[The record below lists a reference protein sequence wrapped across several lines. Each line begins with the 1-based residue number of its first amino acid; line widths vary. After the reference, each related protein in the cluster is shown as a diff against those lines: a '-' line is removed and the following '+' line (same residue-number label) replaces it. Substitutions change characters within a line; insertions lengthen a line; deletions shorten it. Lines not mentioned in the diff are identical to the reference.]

1 MSGARS
7 LCAHLLALA
16 AVPLWLDEACPGLLP
31 QDVRMGALVLG
42 GAFLFMTLWFAV
54 EEYFSRRKIK
64 TYLAIGKGVRII
76 NRDKQT

>member
-1 MSGARS
+1 M
-7 LCAHLLALA
+7 
-16 AVPLWLDEACPGLLP
+16 LP